1 MARSNQGVDN
11 SQPDRSETLQ
21 RASLLTTKNDHRRT
35 STLPPEAETIEPTSA
50 WEVATISQLQTCM
63 KKDPAA
69 VLAMLNELRADR
81 DEGLELA
88 HQQIHHLQRLDQ
100 LTDQL
105 TEVQTKATKY
115 KGQLREKATRI
126 EQLETLLQRQEHLRE
141 TTPNS
146 PADLNSSS
154 KKSIKLPPPPVFS
167 GGESPTWE
175 VWLSAVQ
182 EVLSVNA
189 DHYPTADA
197 QIAFICN
204 RVEDKAAEH
213 IQSRR
218 GLGNPDRFTDP
229 NEILDHLASI
239 YQDHDKDNTYRFKYK
254 HLKMEQGE
262 LFSAFYSRFTLI
274 ANYLPMTEETKIHDL
289 KDRIVP
295 RLQNAVAMCPV
306 DFPTLASL
314 QTYLQ

>member
-1 MARSNQGVDN
+1 M
-11 SQPDRSETLQ
+11 
-21 RASLLTTKNDHRRT
+21 
-35 STLPPEAETIEPTSA
+35 
-50 WEVATISQLQTCM
+50 
-63 KKDPAA
+63 
-69 VLAMLNELRADR
+69 
-81 DEGLELA
+81 
-88 HQQIHHLQRLDQ
+88 
-100 LTDQL
+100 
-105 TEVQTKATKY
+105 
-115 KGQLREKATRI
+115 
-126 EQLETLLQRQEHLRE
+126 
-141 TTPNS
+141 TPNS
-146 PADLNSSS
+146 SADPNSTS
-154 KKSIKLPPPPVFS
+154 KRSTKIPPPPVFS
-167 GGESPTWE
+167 DSESPTWE

-197 QIAFICN
+197 QIAFIYN

-314 QTYLQ
+314 QTYLQRTDNQQRSLFKQREIEKTTLISTPKASKTTIARPAVQIRPVPQLSTTSAIIATPVASNSFNRQLNSNSVEREQLRKEGKCFRCEQKGHIAPNCPQLKTQIHKIEADQENKNETAKPSENE